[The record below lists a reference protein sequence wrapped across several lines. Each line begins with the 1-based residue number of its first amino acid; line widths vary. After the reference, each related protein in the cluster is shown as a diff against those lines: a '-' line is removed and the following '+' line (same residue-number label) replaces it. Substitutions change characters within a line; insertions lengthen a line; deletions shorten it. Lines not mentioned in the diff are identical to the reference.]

1 MTHSPTPDRAADGM
15 TQDHPT
21 HADTAR
27 AEVVFEHGWIYTGT
41 ESAPT
46 AGGIAVA
53 NGRIITTDPAEVAR
67 LAETADA
74 RVDLAG
80 RLLIP
85 GFQDAHIHPVMAG
98 VELLSCDLSATDT
111 AEQTL
116 DAIAAYAAAHPE
128 LEWILGAGWSMD
140 AFPGGTPTR
149 QMLDA
154 IVPDRPVLLE
164 NRDHHGAWVNT
175 RALELAGIDAD
186 TPDPADG
193 RFEREPDGFP
203 AGTAHEGAMSLFGAV
218 RPRPTLDQAY
228 EGLLAAQQHLV
239 GFGITAWQDAAV
251 GEFMGSPDTVPVY
264 LRAVREDALRVRV
277 RGAQWWNREDGDAQ
291 LDPIL
296 ARRDQ
301 VAAECDP
308 DRLSLAS
315 VKVMVDGVAENFTA
329 AMHECYR
336 DHHGDAT
343 ENRGI
348 SFFDPRDMARFVAAL
363 DDAGMQVH
371 FHALGDRAVTD
382 ALDAV
387 EHARTEN
394 GPSDNRHHL
403 AHLQVVRSED
413 VARFAPL
420 SATANIQALWA
431 CHEEQLDT
439 LTLPFLADDA
449 EAHHYPFGELIDS
462 GAELAA
468 GSDWS
473 VSSPDPIQAIHIA
486 VNRVSPGGER
496 PPLGPPEQRLT
507 LAQALDAYT
516 QGTARINHLDH
527 ATGRLL
533 PGYYADL
540 AILDRNLFELAP
552 EDLHTARVD
561 ETWIGGERVFAR
573 ADRDSTADST
583 GTSTSTSTKEP
594 AA

>member
-1 MTHSPTPDRAADGM
+1 MTHTPT
-15 TQDHPT
+15 
-21 HADTAR
+21 ADT
-27 AEVVFEHGWIYTGT
+27 VFEHGWIYTGT
-41 ESAPT
+41 EGSPVF
-46 AGGIAVA
+46 GGIAVA
-53 NGRIITTDPAEVAR
+53 DGRILSTDAEEVAR
-67 LAETADA
+67 LAETAA
-74 RVDLAG
+74 TRVDLAG
-80 RLLIP
+80 RLLIA
-85 GFQDAHIHPVMAG
+85 GFQDAHAHPVMAG
-98 VELLSCDLSATDT
+98 VELLSCDLSGCDT
-111 AEQTL
+111 AEETL
-116 DAIAAYAAAHPE
+116 AAVAAYAAAHPD
-128 LEWILGAGWSMD
+128 LAWIQGAGWSMD

-154 IVPDRPVLLE
+154 IVSDRPVLLE
-164 NRDHHGAWVNT
+164 NRDHHGAWANT
-175 RALELAGIDAD
+175 RAFALAGITAE

-193 RFEREPDGFP
+193 RFEREADGTP
-203 AGTAHEGAMSLFGAV
+203 AGTAHEGAMSLFGEV

-228 EGLLAAQQHLV
+228 AGLLAAQQHLV
-239 GFGITAWQDAAV
+239 SFGITAWQDAAV

-264 LRAVREDALRVRV
+264 LRAVRDGALKVRV

-291 LDPIL
+291 LGPIL
-296 ARRDQ
+296 ARRDE
-301 VAAECDP
+301 VARECHP

-343 ENRGI
+343 DNRGI

-363 DDAGMQVH
+363 DAAGMQVH

-387 EHARTEN
+387 EYAREQN
-394 GPSDNRHHL
+394 GASGNRHHL

-420 SATANIQALWA
+420 EATANIQALWA
-431 CHEEQLDT
+431 CHEDQLDT

-449 EAHHYPFGELIDS
+449 EDHHYPFGELVAS
-462 GAELAA
+462 GARLAA

-473 VSSPDPIQAIHIA
+473 VSSPDPVQAIHIA
-486 VNRVSPGGER
+486 VNRRSPGSDL
-496 PPLGPPEQRLT
+496 PPLGPESQKLT

-516 QGTARINHLDH
+516 HGTARVNHLDH
-527 ATGRLL
+527 ATGRIE

-561 ETWIGGERVFAR
+561 ETWIGGERVYAR
-573 ADRDSTADST
+573 AE
-583 GTSTSTSTKEP
+583 G

>member
-1 MTHSPTPDRAADGM
+1 MTHTPT
-15 TQDHPT
+15 
-21 HADTAR
+21 ADT
-27 AEVVFEHGWIYTGT
+27 VFEHGWIYTGA
-41 ESAPT
+41 ESSPVF
-46 AGGIAVA
+46 GGIAVA
-53 NGRIITTDPAEVAR
+53 DGRILSTDAEEVAR
-67 LAETADA
+67 LAQTATT

-80 RLLIP
+80 RLLVA
-85 GFQDAHIHPVMAG
+85 GFQDAHAHPVMAG
-98 VELLSCDLSATDT
+98 IELLSCDLSGCDT
-111 AEQTL
+111 AEETL
-116 DAIAAYAAAHPE
+116 AAVAAYASAHPD
-128 LEWILGAGWSMD
+128 LAWIQGAGWSMD

-149 QMLDA
+149 QMLDE

-164 NRDHHGAWVNT
+164 NRDHHGAWANT
-175 RALELAGIDAD
+175 RAFALAGITAD

-193 RFEREPDGFP
+193 RFEREADGTP
-203 AGTAHEGAMSLFGAV
+203 AGTAHEGAMSLFGDV

-228 EGLLAAQQHLV
+228 AGLLAAQQHLISY
-239 GFGITAWQDAAV
+239 GITAWQDAAV

-264 LRAVREDALRVRV
+264 LRAARDGALKVRV

-291 LDPIL
+291 LGPIL
-296 ARRDQ
+296 ARRDE
-301 VAAECDP
+301 VARQCDP

-343 ENRGI
+343 DNRGI

-363 DDAGMQVH
+363 DAAGMQVH

-387 EHARTEN
+387 EYARERN
-394 GPSDNRHHL
+394 GASGNRHHL

-420 SATANIQALWA
+420 EATANIQALWA
-431 CHEEQLDT
+431 CHEDQLDT

-449 EAHHYPFGELIDS
+449 EDHHYPFGELVAS
-462 GAELAA
+462 GARLAA

-473 VSSPDPIQAIHIA
+473 VSSPDPVQAIHIA
-486 VNRVSPGGER
+486 VNRRSPHSDL
-496 PPLGPPEQRLT
+496 PPLGPESQRLT

-516 QGTARINHLDH
+516 QGTARVNHLDH
-527 ATGRLL
+527 ATGRIE

-561 ETWIGGERVFAR
+561 ETWIGGERVYAR
-573 ADRDSTADST
+573 AED
-583 GTSTSTSTKEP
+583 

>member
-1 MTHSPTPDRAADGM
+1 MTHTPT
-15 TQDHPT
+15 
-21 HADTAR
+21 ADT
-27 AEVVFEHGWIYTGT
+27 VFEHGWIYTGT
-41 ESAPT
+41 EGSPVF
-46 AGGIAVA
+46 GGIAVA
-53 NGRIITTDPAEVAR
+53 DGRILSTDAEEVAR
-67 LAETADA
+67 LAETAA
-74 RVDLAG
+74 TRVDLAG
-80 RLLIP
+80 RLLIA
-85 GFQDAHIHPVMAG
+85 GFQDAHAHPVMAG
-98 VELLSCDLSATDT
+98 VELLSCDLSGCDT
-111 AEQTL
+111 AEETL
-116 DAIAAYAAAHPE
+116 AAVAAYAAAHPD
-128 LEWILGAGWSMD
+128 LAWIQGAGWSMD

-154 IVPDRPVLLE
+154 IVSDRPVLLE
-164 NRDHHGAWVNT
+164 NRDHHGAWANT
-175 RALELAGIDAD
+175 RAFALAGITAE

-193 RFEREPDGFP
+193 RFEREADGTP
-203 AGTAHEGAMSLFGAV
+203 AGTAHEGAMSLFGEV

-228 EGLLAAQQHLV
+228 AGLLAAQQHLV
-239 GFGITAWQDAAV
+239 SFGITAWQDAAV

-264 LRAVREDALRVRV
+264 LRAVRDGALKVRV

-291 LDPIL
+291 LGPIL
-296 ARRDQ
+296 ARRDE
-301 VAAECDP
+301 VARECHP

-343 ENRGI
+343 DNRGI

-363 DDAGMQVH
+363 DAAGMQVH

-387 EHARTEN
+387 EYAREQN
-394 GPSDNRHHL
+394 GASGNRHHL

-420 SATANIQALWA
+420 EATANIQALWA
-431 CHEEQLDT
+431 CHEDQLDT

-449 EAHHYPFGELIDS
+449 EEHHYPFGELVAS
-462 GAELAA
+462 GARLAA

-473 VSSPDPIQAIHIA
+473 VSSPDPVQAIHIA
-486 VNRVSPGGER
+486 VNRRSPGSDL
-496 PPLGPPEQRLT
+496 PPLGPESQKLT

-516 QGTARINHLDH
+516 QGTARVNHLDH
-527 ATGRLL
+527 ATGRIE

-561 ETWIGGERVFAR
+561 ETWIGGERVYAR
-573 ADRDSTADST
+573 AE
-583 GTSTSTSTKEP
+583 G

>member
-1 MTHSPTPDRAADGM
+1 MTLTPT
-15 TQDHPT
+15 
-21 HADTAR
+21 ADT
-27 AEVVFEHGWIYTGT
+27 VFEHGWVYTGS
-41 ESAPT
+41 EDSPT
-46 AGGIAVA
+46 FGGIAVA
-53 NGRIITTDPAEVAR
+53 DGRILSTDAAEVAA
-67 LAETADA
+67 LAETATH

-80 RLLIP
+80 RLLIA
-85 GFQDAHIHPVMAG
+85 GFQDAHVHPVMAG
-98 VELLSCDLSATDT
+98 VELLSCDLSGCDSADETLSVI
-111 AEQTL
+111 AE
-116 DAIAAYAAAHPE
+116 YAAAHPD

-149 QMLDA
+149 QQLDA
-154 IVPDRPVLLE
+154 VVPDRPVLLE

-175 RALELAGIDAD
+175 RALELAGITAA

-193 RFEREPDGFP
+193 RFEREPDGTP
-203 AGTAHEGAMSLFGAV
+203 AGTVHEGAMSLFGSV

-228 EGLLAAQQHLV
+228 DGLLAAQQHLV
-239 GFGITAWQDAAV
+239 SFGITAWQDAAV

-264 LRAVREDALRVRV
+264 LRAASDGALKVRV

-296 ARRDQ
+296 ARRDE
-301 VAAECDP
+301 VAAQCDP
-308 DRLSLAS
+308 DLLSLAS

-348 SFFDPRDMARFVAAL
+348 SFFDPRDMARFVTAL
-363 DDAGMQVH
+363 DREGMQVH

-382 ALDAV
+382 ALDAL

-394 GPSDNRHHL
+394 GETDNRHHL

-420 SATANIQALWA
+420 GATANIQALWA

-439 LTLPFLADDA
+439 LTLPFLTDDA
-449 EAHHYPFGELIDS
+449 EAHHYPFGELIAS
-462 GAELAA
+462 GARLAA

-473 VSSPDPIQAIHIA
+473 VSSPDPVQAIHIA
-486 VNRVSPGGER
+486 VNRVSPGSER
-496 PPLGPPEQRLT
+496 RPLGPDSQRLT
-507 LAQALDAYT
+507 LTEALNAYT

-527 ATGRLL
+527 ATGRLEA
-533 PGYYADL
+533 GYYADL
-540 AILDRNLFELAP
+540 AILDRNLFDLPP
-552 EDLHTARVD
+552 EEIHTARVD
-561 ETWIGGERVFAR
+561 ETWIGGERVYSRSAETGHDD
-573 ADRDSTADST
+573 ASATASTTA
-583 GTSTSTSTKEP
+583 GP
-594 AA
+594 A

>member
-1 MTHSPTPDRAADGM
+1 MTHTPT
-15 TQDHPT
+15 
-21 HADTAR
+21 ADT
-27 AEVVFEHGWIYTGT
+27 VFEHGWIYTGT
-41 ESAPT
+41 EGSPVF
-46 AGGIAVA
+46 GGIAVA
-53 NGRIITTDPAEVAR
+53 DGRILSTDAEEVAR
-67 LAETADA
+67 LAETAA
-74 RVDLAG
+74 TRVDLAG
-80 RLLIP
+80 RLLIA
-85 GFQDAHIHPVMAG
+85 GFQDAHAHPVMAG
-98 VELLSCDLSATDT
+98 VELLSCDLSGCDT
-111 AEQTL
+111 AEETL
-116 DAIAAYAAAHPE
+116 AAVAAYAAAHPD
-128 LEWILGAGWSMD
+128 LAWIQGAGWSMD

-154 IVPDRPVLLE
+154 IVSDRPVLLE
-164 NRDHHGAWVNT
+164 NRDHHGAWANT
-175 RALELAGIDAD
+175 RAFALAGITAE

-193 RFEREPDGFP
+193 RFEREADGTP
-203 AGTAHEGAMSLFGAV
+203 AGTAHEGAMSLFGEV

-228 EGLLAAQQHLV
+228 AGLLAAQQHLV
-239 GFGITAWQDAAV
+239 SFGITAWQDAAV

-264 LRAVREDALRVRV
+264 LRAVRDGALKVRV

-291 LDPIL
+291 LGPIL
-296 ARRDQ
+296 ARRDE
-301 VAAECDP
+301 VARECHP

-343 ENRGI
+343 DNRGI

-363 DDAGMQVH
+363 DAAGMQVH

-387 EHARTEN
+387 EYAREQN
-394 GPSDNRHHL
+394 GASGNRHHL

-420 SATANIQALWA
+420 EATANIQALWA
-431 CHEEQLDT
+431 CHEDQLDT

-449 EAHHYPFGELIDS
+449 EEHHYPFGELVAS
-462 GAELAA
+462 GARLAA

-473 VSSPDPIQAIHIA
+473 VSSPDPVQAIHIA
-486 VNRVSPGGER
+486 VNRRSPGSDL
-496 PPLGPPEQRLT
+496 PPLGPESQKLT

-516 QGTARINHLDH
+516 HGTARVNHLDH
-527 ATGRLL
+527 ATGRIE

-561 ETWIGGERVFAR
+561 ETWIGGERVYAR
-573 ADRDSTADST
+573 AE
-583 GTSTSTSTKEP
+583 G